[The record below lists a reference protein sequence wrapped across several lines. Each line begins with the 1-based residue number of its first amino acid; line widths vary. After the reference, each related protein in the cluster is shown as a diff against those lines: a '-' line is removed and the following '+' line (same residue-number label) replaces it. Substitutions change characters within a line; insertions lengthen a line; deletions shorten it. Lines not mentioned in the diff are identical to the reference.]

1 MLALFTNTGVG
12 VNALAKLV
20 WVVWVSWVAWVESVL
35 LDVCVK
41 SSIAIWS
48 MTTAILPV
56 GGVYKIAFCSRFL
69 SRINK
74 AVSSAL
80 TCVADPPPARRDG
93 YQPTGFGLC
102 YRQSAIAV

>member
-20 WVVWVSWVAWVESVL
+20 WVVWVESLL
-35 LDVCVK
+35 LDVCIK

-56 GGVYKIAFCSRFL
+56 VGVYKMAFCSKFL
-69 SRINK
+69 RRINK
-74 AVSSAL
+74 AVSSTL
-80 TCVADPPPARRDG
+80 TCVADPPQRGEMVVNR
-93 YQPTGFGLC
+93 
-102 YRQSAIAV
+102 